1 MFRIKYGRET
11 IMRLLYLA
19 DVMGLEDQPA
29 EELLQHNIVFF
40 RGLNKIEKDFILKI
54 TKKVLKEKEMI
65 DQLISQH
72 LIGWKLERLMPV
84 ERSLLRMGVGES
96 YFNDQKA
103 IIIDDVIRIAK
114 KYGGVGQRV
123 TGVSLRRFKPNL
135 QNVRAVVE
143 GKTKRIRVCTKCIKA
158 GKIKKA

>member
-1 MFRIKYGRET
+1 
-11 IMRLLYLA
+11 MRLLYLA
-19 DVMGLEDQPA
+19 DVMGQEDQPP
-29 EELLQHNIVFF
+29 EELLQHNSVFF
-40 RGLNKIEKDFILKI
+40 RGLNKIEKNFIFKI
-54 TKKVLKEKEMI
+54 TKKVLKEKKMI

-114 KYGGVGQRV
+114 KYGGED
-123 TGVSLRRFKPNL
+123 SYKIIN
-135 QNVRAVVE
+135 AVLDKV
-143 GKTKRIRVCTKCIKA
+143 IQ
-158 GKIKKA
+158 